1 MKAIVCRGYGPPRVL
16 RLEEVDQP
24 VPGDAE
30 VLIRV
35 RAAAVNPLDK
45 VFRGTPYVL
54 RPLFGLRGPKDT
66 RPGRDMAGQVEA
78 VGKSVTRFKPGDDVF
93 GVCRGAF
100 AEYACA
106 AESRL
111 APKPAGVS
119 FEQAAA
125 APVAGLTALQG
136 LRDRGQVRPGH
147 AVLINGAAG
156 GVGTFAVQIAK
167 SLGAEVTGVCG
178 ARNVDLVGSL
188 GADRV
193 IDYTREDF
201 TTGTERYDLIF
212 DCVGNR
218 PLFALRRLLEPQGRY
233 LAVGAAAQG
242 RWIGPL
248 GRVLK
253 TLIFSRVVSRR
264 FQLFLA
270 KVRTEDLVELAELM
284 AGGKVRPVID
294 RRYALAQVPEAL
306 HYLEE
311 GHARGKV
318 VITI

>member
-1 MKAIVCRGYGPPRVL
+1 MKAIVCRGYGPPSVL
-16 RLEEVDQP
+16 HVEEVDQP

-45 VFRGTPYVL
+45 TFRGTPYVL
-54 RPLFGLRGPKDT
+54 RPLFGLRTPKDT
-66 RPGRDMAGQVEA
+66 RPGRDVAGQVEA
-78 VGKSVTRFKPGDDVF
+78 VGSRVARFKPGDDVF

-106 AESRL
+106 DESRV
-111 APKPAGVS
+111 ASKPAAVS

-167 SLGAEVTGVCG
+167 SLGAEVTGVCSS
-178 ARNVDLVGSL
+178 RNVDQVRSL
-188 GADRV
+188 GANRV

-218 PLFALRRLLEPQGRY
+218 PLLALRRLLEPQGRY

-253 TLIFSRVVSRR
+253 TFVFSRVVSRR
-264 FQLFLA
+264 FQLFLTKA
-270 KVRTEDLVELAELM
+270 RREDLVELAELM
-284 AGGKVRPVID
+284 AVGKVRPVID
-294 RRYALAQVPEAL
+294 RRYALAEVPEAL
-306 HYLEE
+306 LYLEE
-311 GHARGKV
+311 GHARGKI